1 MLKLNNKGFVL
12 VETLIS
18 AVFIMS
24 IFSIIYVNF
33 YPIMAEYEKREAY
46 DDVDGKYATYW
57 IKKMIQSGSVSFD
70 GAISTDITNN
80 KYHKFQCTDI
90 DPTDVTALNYCNE
103 LFSEF
108 EVAKDDA
115 GKLNIYITS
124 YKIGNRNDMNDKNNF
139 KGVVEENAGGDFTS
153 GFQDYV
159 SYLPTYSKVS
169 SLNGA
174 CYRVLVEFHHIKN
187 DNDYWTYSTLE
198 LIKGNERCW

>member
-46 DDVDGKYATYW
+46 DDVDSKYATYW

-174 CYRVLVEFHHIKN
+174 CYRVLVEFYHTKN